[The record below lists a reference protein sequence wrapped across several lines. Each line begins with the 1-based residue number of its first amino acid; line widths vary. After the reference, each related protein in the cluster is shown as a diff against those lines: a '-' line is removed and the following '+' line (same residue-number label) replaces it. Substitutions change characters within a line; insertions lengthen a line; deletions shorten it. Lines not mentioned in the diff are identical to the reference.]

1 MRLFCIAKELIMSKK
16 SIITSGVK
24 PSTKPGAYA
33 IGCAVTCTSF
43 MIPAYGH
50 THAAIVPYAQS
61 EAFQRH
67 EDLEQQLQAVPLQ
80 ESNSNAAGMAGHE
93 TTADTPVSEQLAD
106 MAAELKSQREQITA
120 QNALIAKQQQALD
133 MLLHSGTL
141 NTEAAAYGTLAD
153 DLMQQRGSGVSQFMF
168 GSAPLLPGLQTAAS
182 ALPQL
187 SPQASSSSLP
197 TGPVGIAPPPEPAV
211 EAQVQALPEGQGVLT
226 PAGTLAIDSAFDYT
240 SSSTN
245 RLVFRGFELVPGI
258 QIGLIEASDADRDTA
273 GTSMTVRYGVTNRF
287 EIEARVPALY
297 RRDRIQVAQQ
307 RGESIVR
314 ELKLKEQGIGDIEF
328 AARYQLSRP
337 QSQQGQSQQGQG
349 PIWVANVRVK
359 SDTGIGPFDV
369 GYDEFGVAT
378 GLATGSG
385 FWAVQPGINFL
396 LPSDPAVIFGSLSY
410 LYHIGRDVN
419 RTVGNARIGR
429 VEPGDAI
436 SGNLG
441 FGFSL
446 NPRFSFSLGYKHSYI
461 FPSKTT
467 INDTVQKSDR
477 AQVGAFTFGMSYR
490 LTERQSVNIGFD
502 LGATA
507 DAPDLGVS
515 IRFPLSFN
523 LLGKRK

>member
-1 MRLFCIAKELIMSKK
+1 MPKK
-16 SIITSGVK
+16 SIIK
-24 PSTKPGAYA
+24 PSAYA

-43 MIPAYGH
+43 MIPAYGKAA
-50 THAAIVPYAQS
+50 AAIVPYAES
-61 EAFQRH
+61 KAFQRH
-67 EDLEQQLQAVPLQ
+67 EA
-80 ESNSNAAGMAGHE
+80 
-93 TTADTPVSEQLAD
+93 TADKPVSEQLAD

-120 QNALIAKQQQALD
+120 QNALIAQQQLALD
-133 MLLHSGTL
+133 MLLHSATL
-141 NTEAAAYGTLAD
+141 NTEAAAYGTIAD
-153 DLMQQRGSGVSQFMF
+153 DLAQQRGSGASQFMF
-168 GSAPLLPGLQTAAS
+168 GSAPLLPGLQTAAGGLLQSSPQSSSS
-182 ALPQL
+182 ALP
-187 SPQASSSSLP
+187 A
-197 TGPVGIAPPPEPAV
+197 GPVGVAPPPEPA
-211 EAQVQALPEGQGVLT
+211 AASQVQALPEGQGVLT

-258 QIGLIEASDADRDTA
+258 QIGLIEASDADRDTV
-273 GTSMTVRYGVTNRF
+273 GTSMTLRYGVTNRF

-314 ELKLKEQGIGDIEF
+314 ELKLKEQAIGDIEF
-328 AARYQLSRP
+328 AARYQLNSP
-337 QSQQGQSQQGQG
+337 QGQG

-385 FWAVQPGINFL
+385 FWGVQPGINFL
-396 LPSDPAVIFGSLSY
+396 MPSDPAVIFGSLSY

-507 DAPDLGVS
+507 DAPDLAVS

-523 LLGKRK
+523 LFGKRK

>member
-1 MRLFCIAKELIMSKK
+1 MSKK
-16 SIITSGVK
+16 TIL
-24 PSTKPGAYA
+24 KPGVYA

-43 MIPAYGH
+43 MIPGH
-50 THAAIVPYAQS
+50 GRAAGDIAPYAENKGFELNQDLAPPLLTVEPQEFRDTEAAIIA
-61 EAFQRH
+61 EH
-67 EDLEQQLQAVPLQ
+67 
-80 ESNSNAAGMAGHE
+80 
-93 TTADTPVSEQLAD
+93 TATASADKPVSEQLAD
-106 MAAELKSQREQITA
+106 MAAELKAQRIQIMA
-120 QNALIAKQQQALD
+120 QNALIAKQQLALD
-133 MLLHSGTL
+133 MLLYSSTADKSAEDK
-141 NTEAAAYGTLAD
+141 NVAAFDLAE
-153 DLMQQRGSGVSQFMF
+153 QRGSGASQFTF
-168 GSAPLLPGLQTAAS
+168 GSAPLLPGLQAAVGP
-182 ALPQL
+182 LPQ
-187 SPQASSSSLP
+187 SPALLGDNLP
-197 TGPVGIAPPPEPAV
+197 AGPVGVAPPPEPA
-211 EAQVQALPEGQGVLT
+211 AGSQVQALPEGQGVLT

-258 QIGLIEASDADRDTA
+258 QVGLIEASDADRDTV
-273 GTSMTVRYGVTNRF
+273 GTSMTLRYGVTNRF

-328 AARYQLSRP
+328 AARYQLNRP
-337 QSQQGQSQQGQG
+337 QGGGGGAVAGGGQG

-385 FWAVQPGINFL
+385 FWGVQPGINFL

-419 RTVGNARIGR
+419 RTVGNAQIGR

-446 NPRFSFSLGYKHSYI
+446 NPRFSFSMGYKHSYI
-461 FPSKTT
+461 FPSITT
-467 INDTVQKSDR
+467 INDTIQKSDR

-507 DAPDLGVS
+507 DAPDLAVS
-515 IRFPLSFN
+515 VRFPISFN
-523 LLGKRK
+523 LSGKQK